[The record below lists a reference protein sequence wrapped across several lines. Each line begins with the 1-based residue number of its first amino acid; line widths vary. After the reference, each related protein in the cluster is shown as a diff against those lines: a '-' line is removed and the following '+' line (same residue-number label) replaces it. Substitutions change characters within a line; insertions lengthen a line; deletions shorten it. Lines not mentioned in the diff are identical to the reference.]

1 MAIAFLRTTS
11 EKRADRASAANE
23 ATTMMTLDKHQIE
36 QGRPRETLS
45 LREARNL
52 AAKDKSNWCIVPFG
66 YDLAVGKM
74 ILDQD
79 VRLLSIRDDT
89 DMLPVSRDPGSPPVS
104 QGRAGDIPHDGG
116 SSLTTVSRRRPVS
129 RRIAMPPAR

>member
-1 MAIAFLRTTS
+1 
-11 EKRADRASAANE
+11 
-23 ATTMMTLDKHQIE
+23 MMTLDKHPGDQS
-36 QGRPRETLS
+36 RPRETLS
-45 LREARNL
+45 LRDARNL

-89 DMLPVSRDPGSPPVS
+89 GTVLRFPAIQEARRFLRDELGISRTMV
-104 QGRAGDIPHDGG
+104 
-116 SSLTTVSRRRPVS
+116 V
-129 RRIAMPPAR
+129 PA